1 MINHATLVGR
11 LTRDV
16 DLKYTN
22 NGTAVASFTVAVD
35 RNFKNAQ
42 GERETDFINCVMWR
56 KAAESFAKYTQK
68 GSLVGVEG
76 QIQTSTY
83 DNKQGQKVYV
93 TKLVVD
99 QFSFLDPKKTDVPA
113 QPNSKPVNQVDPAST
128 VVNDDD
134 LPF

>member
-42 GERETDFINCVMWR
+42 SERETDFINCIMWR
-56 KAAESFAKYTQK
+56 KAAESFAKYTHK

-76 QIQTSTY
+76 QIQTRTY

-93 TKLVVD
+93 TELVVD
-99 QFSFLDPKKTDVPA
+99 QFSFLDPKKTDAPA
-113 QPNSKPVNQVDPAST
+113 QMNSKPVGPAPT
-128 VVNDDD
+128 VVNNDD

>member
-11 LTRDV
+11 LTKEV
-16 DLKYTN
+16 DLKHTN

-42 GERETDFINCVMWR
+42 GERDTDFISCVMWR
-56 KAAESFAKYTQK
+56 KAAESFAKYTHK

-76 QIQTSTY
+76 QIQTRTY

-93 TKLVVD
+93 TELVVD
-99 QFSFLDPKKTDVPA
+99 QFSFLDPKKTDAPA
-113 QPNSKPVNQVDPAST
+113 QPNIKPVDPAPT

>member
-16 DLKYTN
+16 DLKHTN

-56 KAAESFAKYTQK
+56 KAAESFAEYTHK

-76 QIQTSTY
+76 QIQTRTY
-83 DNKQGQKVYV
+83 DNKQGQTVYV
-93 TKLVVD
+93 TELVVD
-99 QFSFLDPKKTDVPA
+99 QFSFLDPKKTDTPA
-113 QPNSKPVNQVDPAST
+113 KPNSKPVDPAPT
-128 VVNDDD
+128 VVNGDD

>member
-56 KAAESFAKYTQK
+56 KAAESFANYTHK

-76 QIQTSTY
+76 QIQTRTY

-93 TKLVVD
+93 TELVVD
-99 QFSFLDPKKTDVPA
+99 QFSFLDPKKTDAPD
-113 QPNSKPVNQVDPAST
+113 QPNSKPVDSASE
-128 VVNDDD
+128 VAHDDD

>member
-56 KAAESFAKYTQK
+56 KAAESFAKYTHK

-76 QIQTSTY
+76 QIQTRTY
-83 DNKQGQKVYV
+83 DNKQGQTVHV
-93 TKLVVD
+93 TELVVD
-99 QFSFLDPKKTDVPA
+99 QFSFLDPKKTDAPA
-113 QPNSKPVNQVDPAST
+113 QPSNKPVDPAPT